1 MGLTYYT
8 KGLDDDTGDE
18 VAIKLE
24 YNSIDFSAL
33 QNEVFLYKTLA
44 GGAGIP
50 RVHWDGEEGRY
61 NVMVFDSLGPSLED
75 LLDFCG
81 RKFSLK
87 TVLMVANQLIYRLS
101 HIHSKTIVHRDIKPD
116 NVLMGVGR
124 LQNQVQI
131 TDMGIAREYSSFE
144 GNYTRPRRPR
154 LVGSEE
160 FACRRGH
167 LGVGK

>member
-1 MGLTYYT
+1 MRLTFYT

-24 YNSIDFSAL
+24 HNYNLSFSAL
-33 QNEVFLYKTLA
+33 TQEIDIYKTLT

-50 RVHWDGEEGRY
+50 RVHWNGEVDNY
-61 NVMVFDSLGPSLED
+61 HVMVFDLLGPSLGD

-87 TVLMVANQLIYRLS
+87 TVLMVVNQLLYRLS
-101 HIHSKTIVHRDIKPD
+101 HIHSKQLVHRDIKPD
-116 NVLMGVGR
+116 NILMGVGR
-124 LQNQVQI
+124 RGNQVYI
-131 TDMGIAREYSSFE
+131 TDMGIATEYRSSE
-144 GNYTRPRRPR
+144 GNYQPARPR
-154 LVGSEE
+154 LLGTED

-167 LGVGK
+167 LGLGE